1 MSKKN
6 WNNILNVLARTAL
19 AFMFVFGQNAWALQ
33 GQNAKDKP
41 TSSAAAKSKQA
52 PGNPSMAGGEKSQS
66 TEEETATKENSSNR
80 DNSQRGGQHEGIK
93 VHGHWTIEVRNPDGK
108 LVTHR
113 EFENALDSFGG
124 RLLAQY
130 LARTVTVGQ
139 WNVALTA
146 APTTF
151 YIDEPGPAA
160 SAPNPGTVIGVLTVS
175 VSPSGVLVL
184 SGSGTASISAT
195 ITSVFSQPSACA
207 PTIAPS
213 MCNVASGNETGAS
226 LGDLPFLTSATLASP
241 VAVTAGQTIAVT
253 VNISFS

>member
-1 MSKKN
+1 MNKKN
-6 WNNILNVLARTAL
+6 WSNILSVLARTAL
-19 AFMFVFGQNAWALQ
+19 AFVFVFGQTAWAMQ
-33 GQNAKDKP
+33 AQTVKDKP
-41 TSSAAAKSKQA
+41 TSNAAAKSKQA
-52 PGNPSMAGGEKSQS
+52 PGNPSTVAGAKSQS
-66 TEEETATKENSSNR
+66 TEEGTATEENSSNR
-80 DNSQRGGQHEGIK
+80 ENSQQSGQHESIK
-93 VHGHWTIEVRNPDGK
+93 VHGHWTIEVRSPVGE

-139 WNVALTA
+139 WNVALIA

-175 VSPSGVLVL
+175 VSPNGTLVL
-184 SGSGTASISAT
+184 SGSGTAPISTT

-207 PTIAPS
+207 PAIAPS
-213 MCNVASGNETGAS
+213 MCNVASGNESGAS
-226 LGDLPFLTSATLASP
+226 LGTLPYLTSATLASP
-241 VAVTAGQTIAVT
+241 VSVIAGQTIAVT
-253 VNISFS
+253 VNITFS